1 MKAFFFIQ
9 IQYICN
15 SLNKIV
21 EMPNFTRILII
32 AFVLGLNLVSNAQ
45 DLHVTGG
52 AVYVSGP
59 VTTNRLEADLYIENS
74 STLDLAVLVDRD
86 ITQLNP
92 GHANY
97 YCWALCYDT
106 TVSLSPD
113 VLVMPAQMTDSTSF
127 HSYIYTHNIA
137 GTSSVTYTFFNQ
149 DVPSDATQ
157 VTIVYDVLTTGINSI
172 AKNNFSLSSPSP
184 NPANSMTG
192 LTYSLPIN
200 QNSKLLV
207 RDLLG
212 NLVKEYTV
220 NSRQGVLMISTS
232 ELANGIYSCTLVNSG
247 ASLSSTKLIVS
258 HH

>member
-1 MKAFFFIQ
+1 
-9 IQYICN
+9 
-15 SLNKIV
+15 
-21 EMPNFTRILII
+21 MPNFTRILII
-32 AFVLGLNLVSNAQ
+32 AFVLGLNLLVANAQ
-45 DLHVTGG
+45 DLHVAGG
-52 AVYVSGP
+52 VLYVSGP

-86 ITQLNP
+86 ITELYP

-113 VLVMPAQMTDSTSF
+113 ALVMPAQFTDSTSF

-137 GTSSVTYTFFNQ
+137 GTSRVKYTFFNQ
-149 DVPSDATQ
+149 DAPSDSAQ

-172 AKNNFSLSSPSP
+172 TKNNFSLSSPSP
-184 NPANSMTG
+184 NPANSITG
-192 LTYSLPIN
+192 LTFALPSN
-200 QNSKLLV
+200 QNAKLIV

-212 NLVKEYTV
+212 NLVKEYAV
-220 NSRQGVLMISTS
+220 NSTKGMLMISTN

-247 ASLSSTKLIVS
+247 VSLSSTKLVVS
-258 HH
+258 HR